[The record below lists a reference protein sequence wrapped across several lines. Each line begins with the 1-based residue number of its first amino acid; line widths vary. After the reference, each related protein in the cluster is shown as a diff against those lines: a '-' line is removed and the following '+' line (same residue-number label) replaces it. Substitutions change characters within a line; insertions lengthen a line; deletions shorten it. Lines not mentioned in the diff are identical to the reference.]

1 MVGAGGLAMGR
12 VQRTDAGVGVERN
25 KKGKSK
31 KKKEQTYKDRKD
43 FLLLARQ
50 KKRRPAQKQ
59 KSVEQ
64 RKKQINRR
72 ICKRKRKE
80 NRHAG
85 LRLAGDL
92 PAGSLRPLPL
102 LPNPIKTQSDP
113 LHANQSQNLT
123 LMPREISRIAAKPSE
138 TQSKLGKTQ
147 DDYVTLGKTR

>member
-1 MVGAGGLAMGR
+1 MRVSDSFCGNRFRFQSLNRLVGAGGLAMGR

-64 RKKQINRR
+64 RKKIIN
-72 ICKRKRKE
+72 K
-80 NRHAG
+80 
-85 LRLAGDL
+85 
-92 PAGSLRPLPL
+92 
-102 LPNPIKTQSDP
+102 
-113 LHANQSQNLT
+113 
-123 LMPREISRIAAKPSE
+123 
-138 TQSKLGKTQ
+138 
-147 DDYVTLGKTR
+147 